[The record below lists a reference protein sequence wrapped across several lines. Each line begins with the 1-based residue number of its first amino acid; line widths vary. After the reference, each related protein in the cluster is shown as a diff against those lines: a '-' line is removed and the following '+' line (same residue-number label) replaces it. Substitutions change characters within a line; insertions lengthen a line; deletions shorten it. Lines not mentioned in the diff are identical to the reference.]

1 MATFSSAISAL
12 VAHRDTLFLQKIAED
27 YSLNFEELSAKFIT
41 VQVPRKKREIK
52 VKVSADGKE
61 IRCQGLTAKKE
72 QCSFGPLPGKCFC
85 KRHEPK
91 ETETPKVS
99 VNEVKEP
106 MPLPLESMDEKPE
119 FECTPVN
126 LDEKLEQA
134 KIEQEELF
142 EKIRKEEEEQ
152 LTIDIEQP
160 YEPPP
165 PSPPAKKSRPKKSK
179 K

>member
-99 VNEVKEP
+99 VNEVA
-106 MPLPLESMDEKPE
+106 MPLPLDEEKPE

-142 EKIRKEEEEQ
+142 EKIRKEEEQ
-152 LTIDIEQP
+152 LTIDIEKP

-165 PSPPAKKSRPKKSK
+165 PSPPAKKNRPKKAK